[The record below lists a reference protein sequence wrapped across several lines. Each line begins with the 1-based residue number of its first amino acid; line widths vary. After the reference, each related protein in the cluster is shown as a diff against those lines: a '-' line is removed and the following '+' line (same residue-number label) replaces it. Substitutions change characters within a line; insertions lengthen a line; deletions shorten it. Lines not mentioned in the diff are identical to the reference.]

1 MSFVTAVPETLAVC
15 AIHGKCGSR
24 VGDSTSSQKVLL
36 CTRSHNRF
44 CRGAGRVDSRRHQ
57 LPNRYFT

>member
-24 VGDSTSSQKVLL
+24 VGDSQRIGGYGS
-36 CTRSHNRF
+36 REHGF
-44 CRGAGRVDSRRHQ
+44 RG
-57 LPNRYFT
+57 PT

>member
-24 VGDSTSSQKVLL
+24 VGDPNALAATAAESMGL
-36 CTRSHNRF
+36 
-44 CRGAGRVDSRRHQ
+44 GGRHE
-57 LPNRYFT
+57 